1 MYKALC
7 HKSLIFQGFQTF
19 FQKKCYF
26 LLMVYKEN
34 DNKIYH
40 LWQLK
45 REGLNV
51 TENILNY

>member
-34 DNKIYH
+34 DNKNLSSI
-40 LWQLK
+40 QNKKKRNGNCNLK
-45 REGLNV
+45 Y
-51 TENILNY
+51 IS

>member
-7 HKSLIFQGFQTF
+7 HKSLIFQGFQTL